1 MMKHG
6 HMNKRENIGR
16 YSLHGASGFGF
27 LFFLGFLF
35 WEAGEKHPLCCVFLC
50 GGMTRVWVF
59 QGEMDTEG

>member
-1 MMKHG
+1 MGK
-6 HMNKRENIGR
+6 

-35 WEAGEKHPLCCVFLC
+35 WEAGEKPPLCCVFLC